1 MKKTL
6 LSLVICVAG
15 WQAGVWGQDSIA
27 LQRAVQWN
35 AIAKPGSTV
44 EWLKLRDDTRFTAHD
59 FFEKNS
65 AALGLS
71 KADEMRLT
79 NTRHDELGM
88 EHHRFQQYHQG
99 YKIYG
104 AEYVLHGKKGRIANA
119 NGKLFTAVPKRKPE
133 MVMTVSEALDK
144 ALEQMVSKRF
154 LWNDSQAESNLQTKK
169 NDAGATYYPT
179 GELVW
184 VSLHTEKQAFI
195 MAWKFDI
202 FTSDGTSERLFVDA
216 GSGVVI
222 KRVALDINCDP
233 GTGTT
238 IWNGTV
244 NINTDQP
251 GPNFILLD
259 DCQSPNIHVY
269 NGNDSSNVVAN
280 RTEYADADNS
290 WNQPSAIQTFFGLR
304 QAWQYFLNTYGRD
317 SYDDAGADMIGYN
330 QAGFI
335 NSSGNL
341 YFSNAQ
347 WRSSIQSWAFGDHGT
362 NNPANDDWNSVD
374 IVGHEFTHGVTEHSA
389 GLDYES
395 ESGALNESF
404 SDIFGEMVEF
414 VTDGSMDWQV
424 GGDRAP
430 GAIRSFTAP
439 NTGNQ
444 PDTYQGTNWIA
455 PSGTCDGTNDFCGVH
470 TNSGVQNYWFYLL
483 SVGGSDSNDNGEL
496 YNVGGIGAT
505 SAAAIAYRNL
515 TVYLGNSSTFSDAKN
530 GAIQAAED
538 LFGECSNEVLQCARA
553 WNAVGVNSSDLIGYD
568 LNTDCPT
575 LDLLHNAFLPVH
587 YVAFNDIRSA
597 CNILPN
603 STSVELEAG
612 HAVVLQPGF
621 RSGDNFHAFL
631 NPCNG
636 TKPIRAAENRQNGQP
651 LVSKP
656 GMPEAKNGMEVF
668 PNPFSTSFSV
678 RFHLAEA
685 APVSLQLSDAFGK
698 LIHRWYAHAQ
708 LEAGEHLL
716 NTDQL
721 QLAPGIYFV
730 EMNTP
735 DHRGVQKL
743 VKVSQ

>member
-1 MKKTL
+1 
-6 LSLVICVAG
+6 
-15 WQAGVWGQDSIA
+15 
-27 LQRAVQWN
+27 
-35 AIAKPGSTV
+35 
-44 EWLKLRDDTRFTAHD
+44 
-59 FFEKNS
+59 
-65 AALGLS
+65 
-71 KADEMRLT
+71 
-79 NTRHDELGM
+79 
-88 EHHRFQQYHQG
+88 
-99 YKIYG
+99 
-104 AEYVLHGKKGRIANA
+104 
-119 NGKLFTAVPKRKPE
+119 
-133 MVMTVSEALDK
+133 
-144 ALEQMVSKRF
+144 
-154 LWNDSQAESNLQTKK
+154 
-169 NDAGATYYPT
+169 
-179 GELVW
+179 
-184 VSLHTEKQAFI
+184 
-195 MAWKFDI
+195 
-202 FTSDGTSERLFVDA
+202 
-216 GSGVVI
+216 
-222 KRVALDINCDP
+222 
-233 GTGTT
+233 
-238 IWNGTV
+238 
-244 NINTDQP
+244 
-251 GPNFILLD
+251 
-259 DCQSPNIHVY
+259 
-269 NGNDSSNVVAN
+269 
-280 RTEYADADNS
+280 
-290 WNQPSAIQTFFGLR
+290 
-304 QAWQYFLNTYGRD
+304 
-317 SYDDAGADMIGYN
+317 MIGYN

-636 TKPIRAAENRQNGQP
+636 TKPTLAAENRQNGQSV
-651 LVSKP
+651 VSIP